1 MDEKYDFREI
11 ETKWQRRWE
20 ETALFKT
27 DDDAPG
33 EPFYL
38 LEMFP
43 YPSGKLHMGHVRN
56 YSIGDVAAR
65 YLRMKGHNVLHPMG
79 WDAFGLPAENAA
91 IKNGIHPDIW
101 TREHMAAMR
110 GQLKKLGISYDWDR
124 ELATC
129 LPDYYKWTQWIFIQ
143 FFNSGLAYKKKNPV
157 NWCPSCETVLANEQ
171 VVEGACERCGT
182 VVGKKNL
189 DQWYLAITK
198 YAQRLLDDL
207 DRLGWPQSV
216 KTMQQNWIGRS
227 TGAEV
232 NFEIEGFDE
241 KLCIY
246 TTRPDTLF
254 GVTYMVLA
262 PEHPFVG
269 PLTDGTAYEEKVAE
283 FMGRLQFLNDID
295 RTSQTLEKEGLFIG
309 RYAVNP
315 LNGERVPVYIANYVL
330 MDYGT
335 GAIMA
340 VPAHDS
346 RDFEFAVKY
355 GLDIIP
361 VIDPG
366 RDDIDIEN
374 LTEPFVAE
382 GTMVNS
388 GRFNGMDSREG
399 IKAVTDY
406 LEEQGWGEGSVNFRL
421 RDWLI
426 SRQRYWGVPIPMVYC
441 EKCGWTAEKEENLPI
456 LLPTDV
462 RFSGKGESPLMSS
475 ATFRETKCPLC
486 GAPAQREI
494 DTMDTFL
501 DSSWYFMR
509 FTDARNSERAF
520 DSEKV
525 KKWMPVDQY
534 IGGVEHAILH
544 LLYARFFTKFLYDK
558 GISPADE
565 PFSRLLTQ
573 GMVLA
578 ETFYREDDEGRVTWY
593 NPADVELIADDQG
606 RVAAAVLKE
615 DGLPVLP
622 GKTEKMSK
630 SKNNGIDPEASIGKY
645 GADALRLF
653 ILFASP
659 PEKEL
664 EWSDAA
670 QEGSY
675 RFIGRVWRFVR
686 RALEEAGGLKGGG
699 AGLETGGGAGL
710 ETEGGADPE
719 AEKELLYAMNAA
731 IKKVGTDIGER
742 YNFNTAI
749 SAIMEFVNTAYKVR
763 EDGSVRASLM
773 YEAAEK
779 LILMLS
785 PFTPHVCEEM
795 WEAFGH
801 EGSVLL
807 ERWPVYEE
815 AALIRGAEEIAVQ
828 INGKLKGKITVSP
841 GLSAQELADAAVELE
856 AVKALTEGKTVIK
869 VIGVPGRVVNI
880 VVK

>member
-1 MDEKYDFREI
+1 MNEKYDFREI
-11 ETKWQRRWE
+11 ESKWQRRWE
-20 ETALFKT
+20 ETGLFRT

-65 YLRMKGHNVLHPMG
+65 YMRMKGYNVLHPMG

-91 IKNGIHPDIW
+91 IKNGVHPDIW
-101 TREHMAAMR
+101 TREHMADMR
-110 GQLKKLGISYDWDR
+110 EQLKRLGISYDWER
-124 ELATC
+124 EVATC
-129 LPDYYKWTQWIFIQ
+129 LPDYYRWTQWIFIQ
-143 FFNSGLAYKKKNPV
+143 FFKEGLAYKKKNPV

-171 VVEGACERCGT
+171 VVDGACERCGT
-182 VVGKKNL
+182 SVGKKNL

-207 DRLGWPQSV
+207 DALEGWPQSV
-216 KTMQQNWIGRS
+216 KTMQQNWIGYS

-232 NFEIEGFDE
+232 NFDIEGFGE

-262 PEHPFVG
+262 PEHPFVR
-269 PLTDGTAYEEKVAE
+269 PLTEGTEYEGLVSE
-283 FMGRLQFLNDID
+283 FMDRLQFLNDID
-295 RTSQTLEKEGLFIG
+295 RASTTLEKEGLFIG

-315 LNGERVPVYIANYVL
+315 LNGARVPVYIANYVL

-340 VPAHDS
+340 VPAHDT

-355 GLDIIP
+355 GLDVIP
-361 VIDPG
+361 VVDPG
-366 RDDIDIEN
+366 RDDIDINN
-374 LTEPFVAE
+374 LKEAFVAE
-382 GTMVNS
+382 GAMINS
-388 GRFNGMDSREG
+388 AQFNGMDSREG
-399 IKAVTDY
+399 IKAVTEY
-406 LEEQGWGEGSVNFRL
+406 IEGQGYGTGSVNFRL

-441 EKCGWTAEKEENLPI
+441 EKCGWAAEKEENLPI

-462 RFSGKGESPLMSS
+462 RFSGKGMSPLTTS
-475 ATFRETKCPLC
+475 ASFQNAVCPLC
-486 GAPAQREI
+486 CGPAQREV

-509 FTDARNSERAF
+509 FTDAHN
-520 DSEKV
+520 DEKV
-525 KKWMPVDQY
+525 FDDGKVRKWMPVDQY

-558 GISPADE
+558 GYLPADE
-565 PFSRLLTQ
+565 PFTRLLTQ
-573 GMVLA
+573 GMVLS
-578 ETFYREDDEGRVTWY
+578 ETFYREDAEGRVVWY
-593 NPADVELIADDQG
+593 NSADVELSTDEQG
-606 RVAAAVLKE
+606 RVTGAVLKA
-615 DGLPVLP
+615 DGRPVSL

-630 SKNNGIDPEASIGKY
+630 SKNNGVDPEASIERY
-645 GADALRLF
+645 GADTLRLF

-675 RFIGRVWRFVR
+675 RFLGRVWRLVR
-686 RALEEAGGLKGGG
+686 GILEERGGPDGAGEAAGGVR
-699 AGLETGGGAGL
+699 T
-710 ETEGGADPE
+710 D
-719 AEKELLYAMNAA
+719 AENELLFAMNTA
-731 IKKVGTDIGER
+731 IRKVGTDIGER

-749 SAIMEFVNTAYKVR
+749 SAIMEYVNAVYKLRETGGVRTAMLR
-763 EDGSVRASLM
+763 
-773 YEAAEK
+773 EAAEK
-779 LILMLS
+779 LIVILS
-785 PFTPHVCEEM
+785 PFAPHVCEEM
-795 WEAFGH
+795 WEAYGH
-801 EGSVLL
+801 ESSVLL
-807 ERWPVYEE
+807 EAWPEYDES
-815 AALIRGAEEIAVQ
+815 ALARGTEEIAVQ
-828 INGKLKGKITVSP
+828 VNGKLKGKITVTS
-841 GLSAQELADAAVELE
+841 GLSAQELAAAAVEMAE
-856 AVKALTEGKTVIK
+856 VKSLTEGRAIAN
-869 VIGVPGRVVNI
+869 VIGVPGRLVNI